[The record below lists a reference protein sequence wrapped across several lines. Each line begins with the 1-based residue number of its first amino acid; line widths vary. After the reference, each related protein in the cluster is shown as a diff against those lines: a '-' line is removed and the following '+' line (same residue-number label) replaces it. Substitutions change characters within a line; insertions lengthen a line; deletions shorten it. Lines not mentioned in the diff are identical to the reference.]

1 MLKENEKK
9 RIVKASFYQKI
20 SCEHFEIAHDEK
32 LLFCH
37 HQLTTV
43 LVIFP
48 AVFKTPGKSVFSGHL
63 VGGIQS
69 QAEYR
74 TGIWDAMK
82 G

>member
-9 RIVKASFYQKI
+9 RIVKAFFYQKI
-20 SCEHFEIAHDEK
+20 SSENFEIAHDEK
-32 LLFCH
+32 HLFCH
-37 HQLTTV
+37 HQLNYRPGN
-43 LVIFP
+43 FP

-63 VGGIQS
+63 VEGIQS

-74 TGIWDAMK
+74 AGIWDAMK

>member
-9 RIVKASFYQKI
+9 GIAKASLYQKI
-20 SCEHFEIAHDEK
+20 SSENFEIAHDERH
-32 LLFCH
+32 LFCH
-37 HQLTTV
+37 HQV
-43 LVIFP
+43 NYRPGNFH

-74 TGIWDAMK
+74 TGIWDAME